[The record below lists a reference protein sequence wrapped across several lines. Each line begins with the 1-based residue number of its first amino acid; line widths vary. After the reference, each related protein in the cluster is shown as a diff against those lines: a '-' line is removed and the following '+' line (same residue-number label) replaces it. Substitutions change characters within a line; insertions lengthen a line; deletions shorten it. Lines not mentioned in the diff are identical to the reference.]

1 MLLNYYELA
10 SGQMINK
17 EKTTLFFN
25 KNTDAQTQDAIKEA
39 LNVLAIQHYEK
50 YLGLP
55 SFIGREMKACFTN
68 VKEWIWVRMQGW
80 KAKLLSQAG
89 KKVMI
94 KVVIQSILAYSMSVF
109 KMQVSLCK
117 EIEATI
123 QKFWWG
129 QGDSKKIHW
138 VKWSSLYSS
147 KLVGGMGFRDIQK
160 FNNALLAKQVWR
172 LIHQNDILL
181 YKVFSAKYFPQGSIL
196 AAPIPQK

>member
-1 MLLNYYELA
+1 MEGDIKGFSLCSNGPKLTHLFFADDCLIFHISTLEECHKIQTLLNYYEVA

-25 KNTDAQTQDAIKEA
+25 QNIDAQTQDAIKEA

-55 SFIGREMKACFTN
+55 SFIGREKKACFTN
-68 VKEWIWVRMQGW
+68 VNEWIWVRMQGW
-80 KAKLLSQAG
+80 KAKLLLQVG
-89 KKVMI
+89 KEVMI

-117 EIEATI
+117 EIEAMI

-129 QGDSKKIHW
+129 QGD
-138 VKWSSLYSS
+138 
-147 KLVGGMGFRDIQK
+147 
-160 FNNALLAKQVWR
+160 
-172 LIHQNDILL
+172 
-181 YKVFSAKYFPQGSIL
+181 
-196 AAPIPQK
+196 

>member
-1 MLLNYYELA
+1 
-10 SGQMINK
+10 
-17 EKTTLFFN
+17 
-25 KNTDAQTQDAIKEA
+25 
-39 LNVLAIQHYEK
+39 
-50 YLGLP
+50 
-55 SFIGREMKACFTN
+55 
-68 VKEWIWVRMQGW
+68 
-80 KAKLLSQAG
+80 
-89 KKVMI
+89 MI

-117 EIEATI
+117 EIEAMI

-147 KLVGGMGFRDIQK
+147 KLVGGMCFRDIQK

-181 YKVFSAKYFPQGSIL
+181 YKVFSAKHFPQGSIL
-196 AAPIPQK
+196 ATFIPQKCSYAWRSILQAREVIEKCAIWRVGSGHAIEVWKHRWLPDPTYNKIISP